1 MDPNATPA
9 YPNQNYPNQSYAG
22 PADWNQPAAV
32 SVGDWFVTIL
42 ISAIPLVGFIMLFVW
57 AFSSGTPA
65 SKANW
70 AKATLLF
77 GAIFLVLGVMFFS
90 SILALLPRR

>member
-9 YPNQNYPNQSYAG
+9 YPNQSYPTPGYAG
-22 PADWNQPAAV
+22 QPAWNQPAAV

-42 ISAIPLVGFIMLFVW
+42 ISAIPLVGFVMLFVW

-77 GAIFLVLGVMFFS
+77 GVIFLVLGLVFFS